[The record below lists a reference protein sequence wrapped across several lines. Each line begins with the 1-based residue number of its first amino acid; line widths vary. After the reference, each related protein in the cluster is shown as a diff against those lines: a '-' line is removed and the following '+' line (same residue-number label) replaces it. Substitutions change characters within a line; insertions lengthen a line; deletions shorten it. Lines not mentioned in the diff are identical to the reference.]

1 MASASKILD
10 KILVPF
16 SPAEIDELAIE
27 YRAIEAQIDEWDK
40 QDAERKAPLLT
51 RREQLQ
57 NLFRDVVRQFG
68 SAHAEKSKIMH
79 GVKFEIMAT
88 FGISSSIDAAAVNN
102 FRLALVK
109 AKLTRLLKR
118 IFDRTERWDLR
129 PNAGE
134 VIRSVQLP
142 PKLLALYSQCN
153 VTRERT
159 PSLVV
164 RPKA

>member
-1 MASASKILD
+1 MATAEKIL
-10 KILVPF
+10 IPF
-16 SPAEIDELAIE
+16 APAEVDALAQEYQNIETVIADIKLEANEKMKPHLDRRLELE
-27 YRAIEAQIDEWDK
+27 D
-40 QDAERKAPLLT
+40 
-51 RREQLQ
+51 
-57 NLFRDVVRQFG
+57 LFLAGLRNFG
-68 SAHAEKSKIMH
+68 SAHASKSKLLH
-79 GVKFEIMAT
+79 GNSFEIMGT
-88 FGISSSIDAAAVNN
+88 FGMSSSIDSAAVQT

-129 PNAGE
+129 WDAGE

-159 PSLVV
+159 PTLVV

>member
-1 MASASKILD
+1 MATAE

-16 SPAEIDELAIE
+16 SPAEVDALAQEYKAHEQKIDEADRRAADEKMPHLIRVQELEELFLAGL
-27 YRAIEAQIDEWDK
+27 R
-40 QDAERKAPLLT
+40 
-51 RREQLQ
+51 
-57 NLFRDVVRQFG
+57 NFG
-68 SAHAEKSKIMH
+68 SAHAQKSKMLH
-79 GVKFEIMAT
+79 GISWEIMGT
-88 FGISSSIDAAAVNN
+88 FGISSSTDSAAVSQ

-159 PSLVV
+159 PTLVV

>member
-1 MASASKILD
+1 MATATELLA

-16 SPAEIDELAIE
+16 SPAELDALAQE
-27 YRAIEAQIDEWDK
+27 YRELQQKIAAIDLETNKRTAPHVARLDQLRGLFIDFV
-40 QDAERKAPLLT
+40 
-51 RREQLQ
+51 REH
-57 NLFRDVVRQFG
+57 G
-68 SAHAEKSKIMH
+68 SAHAEKSKIAY
-79 GVKFEIMAT
+79 GVSQEIMVT
-88 FGISSSIDAAAVNN
+88 FGTSSSIDAAAVNN

-159 PSLVV
+159 PTLVV